1 MLQGVVPAI
10 PPDSVRETV
19 AAVFAQSDY
28 YRPLRRSVWQYVV
41 GVWNDAVRM
50 FFTAF
55 RDVPWVKW
63 LVIGTAAIVIA
74 TIIARMLFVRKV
86 QHSTTISSRTSSFA
100 GDPSTVARGHA
111 AAGRYLD
118 AVHALYLALL
128 ESLARTDRLTLDPA
142 KTVGDYSRELRAAS
156 SRTLPVFRDFARVY
170 EPVVWG
176 SRDCDQK
183 CYDTL
188 TAIAERVVK

>member
-1 MLQGVVPAI
+1 MLQGVITPI

-19 AAVFAQSDY
+19 AAVFTQSDY
-28 YRPLRRSVWQYVV
+28 YRPLRRSVWQYLV

-50 FFTAF
+50 FFSAF

-63 LVIGTAAIVIA
+63 LVIGTVAIVIA
-74 TIIARMLFVRKV
+74 SIVARILFVRKV
-86 QHSTTISSRTSSFA
+86 QHATSISSRTSSLA
-100 GDPSTVARGHA
+100 GDPWTAARDHA

-128 ESLARTDRLTLDPA
+128 ESLARTDRLALDPA

-170 EPVVWG
+170 EPIVWG
-176 SRDCDQK
+176 SRDCDRK

-188 TAIAERVVK
+188 AAIAERVAR

>member
-1 MLQGVVPAI
+1 MLQGAVTAI
-10 PPDSVRETV
+10 PPDSIRETV
-19 AAVFAQSDY
+19 AAVFTQRDY
-28 YRPLRRSVWQYVV
+28 YRPLRRSVWQYLA
-41 GVWNDAVRM
+41 GVWNDAVR
-50 FFTAF
+50 AF
-55 RDVPWVKW
+55 LAAFSDVPWVKW
-63 LVIGTAAIVIA
+63 LVIGTAAIIIA

-86 QHSTTISSRTSSFA
+86 QRATTKLPSALSPA
-100 GDPSTVARGHA
+100 GDPWIAARGHA

-128 ESLARTDRLTLDPA
+128 ESLARTDRVALNPA

-156 SRTLPVFRDFARVY
+156 SRTLPLFRDFARVY

-176 SRDCDQK
+176 SRDCDRK

-188 TAIAERVVK
+188 AAIAERVVR